1 MHCRLPKTKGWV
13 QGKTLEGFS
22 NQWLEHFV
30 LTFGAEDGQFGFE
43 KGFLALGIFES
54 SFSSRDAL
62 AGVFASGDD
71 FSLKPWP

>member
-1 MHCRLPKTKGWV
+1 M
-13 QGKTLEGFS
+13 
-22 NQWLEHFV
+22 

-62 AGVFASGDD
+62 TGVFVSGDD